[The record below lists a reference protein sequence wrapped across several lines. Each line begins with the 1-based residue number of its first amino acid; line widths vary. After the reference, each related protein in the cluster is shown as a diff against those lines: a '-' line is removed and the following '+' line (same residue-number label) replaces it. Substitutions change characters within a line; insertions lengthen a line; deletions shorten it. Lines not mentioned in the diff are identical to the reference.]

1 MDGIGI
7 LPPPARGRGP
17 AGWEGADGIHSQ
29 AELQSIKNLQKY
41 EINDNC
47 NTFAARNRLLHMW
60 LVLAFVSAIF
70 LGFYDT
76 SKKASLR
83 DNAVLPVLFLNTMF
97 STLIFSPFLLDYLG
111 GFGWFSGTFLDTA
124 PFGDGAFA
132 RGTQP
137 LDTQLLPE
145 CPCSPL
151 AARTFSNSLSYSDL
165 GATALVVQAHLLVVL
180 KAFIVLSS
188 WICGYFGLKHLPLS
202 IVGPINATRPV
213 LVLVGATL
221 IFGESLN
228 LYQWTGVLLTIFS
241 IFLMSRAGKKEN
253 IDFKSNRWI
262 WCLAGAVLMGAVSG
276 LYDKFI
282 VKSLSPMFV
291 QSWFNFYQMIIMAA
305 ICGLL
310 WYPRRHEST
319 PFTWRWSIPLISLFI
334 CVADFAYFSSL
345 HDSESMISVVSLV
358 RRSSVIVSFAC
369 AALIFKERN
378 LRTKIVDLGLILLGM
393 AFIWVGTN

>member
-1 MDGIGI
+1 
-7 LPPPARGRGP
+7 
-17 AGWEGADGIHSQ
+17 
-29 AELQSIKNLQKY
+29 
-41 EINDNC
+41 
-47 NTFAARNRLLHMW
+47 MW

-83 DNAVLPVLFLNTMF
+83 DNAVLPVLFLNTVF

-124 PFGDGAFA
+124 PFGDGAFSGDGA
-132 RGTQP
+132 
-137 LDTQLLPE
+137 
-145 CPCSPL
+145 L
-151 AARTFSNSLSYSDL
+151 A
-165 GATALVVQAHLLVVL
+165 VQAHLLVVL

-188 WICGYFGLKHLPLS
+188 WICGYFGLKHLPLT

-253 IDFKSNRWI
+253 IDFKSNKWI

-291 QSWFNFYQMIIMAA
+291 QSWFNFYQMIIMAV
-305 ICGLL
+305 ICGVL